1 MTRPRQLSLPL
12 TSGWGGRRRG
22 AGRKRADASVRA
34 STPHRSRGQHRSRE
48 PVHVTLRAI
57 AGLPSLRAEPVFD
70 VLTGAVR
77 ESERGDF
84 RITHFSVQRDHIHL
98 LVEASDEA
106 ALGNGMRSLTVRVAR
121 RMNAVLSRRGK
132 VWGDR
137 WHGHTLTTPGEVRR
151 ALAYVPLEWAQARR
165 GPLRARPI
173 CIGGVVPRCVRRPG
187 LPRWASAARG
197 SARVAGCGAEDV
209 AAQDGVEEAR
219 VASPGGCAA
228 ARPET
233 LIGR

>member
-1 MTRPRQLSLPL
+1 
-12 TSGWGGRRRG
+12 
-22 AGRKRADASVRA
+22 
-34 STPHRSRGQHRSRE
+34 
-48 PVHVTLRAI
+48 
-57 AGLPSLRAEPVFD
+57 

-151 ALAYVPLEWAQARR
+151 ALAYVLLNGRKHGAVPFGLDPFASVVWSHDVFADPVYRDGLRLLAEARVSPVAEPKTWLLKMGWKKLGLLRLADAPRR
-165 GPLRARPI
+165 GPRP
-173 CIGGVVPRCVRRPG
+173 
-187 LPRWASAARG
+187 
-197 SARVAGCGAEDV
+197 
-209 AAQDGVEEAR
+209 
-219 VASPGGCAA
+219 
-228 ARPET
+228 
-233 LIGR
+233 